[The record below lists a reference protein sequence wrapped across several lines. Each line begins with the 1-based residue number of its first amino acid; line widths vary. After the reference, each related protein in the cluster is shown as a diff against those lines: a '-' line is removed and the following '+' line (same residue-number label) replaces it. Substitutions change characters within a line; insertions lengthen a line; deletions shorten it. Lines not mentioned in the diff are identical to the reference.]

1 MKIGI
6 IGTRGIPNYHG
17 GFEQF
22 AEFFSVFLKKKGHDV
37 SVYCSHN
44 HPYQEAEFN
53 GVQLIH
59 CKDPERKV
67 GTVGQFVYDYNC
79 IRDSRKRNFD
89 ILLQLGYTSNSVW
102 HRWLPKK
109 SIIITNMDGLE
120 WKRTKYS
127 KKVRRFLKYAESLAV
142 KSSDY
147 LIADSPGIQ
156 EYLQQ
161 EYQVDSTF
169 IAYGSFLFENENVE
183 VLSEYNVQPY
193 EYHMLIA
200 RMEPENNIETILDGV
215 VQSGTQTPFLV
226 VGKHDSNKFGA
237 YLKDKYKDEAH
248 IRFLGG
254 IYNQDH
260 LNNLRYFSKLY
271 FHGHTVGGTNP
282 SLLEAM
288 ASHSLIVAH
297 DNQFNKYILKDEAF
311 YFHDA
316 EEVATILKKI
326 TTKQDH
332 QTFLKDNLEKIKNV
346 YSWDIIN
353 NSYLKLME
361 ATYEQ
366 GK

>member
-22 AEFFSVFLKKKGHDV
+22 AEFFSVFLNKKGHDV
-37 SVYCSHN
+37 YVYSSHN
-44 HPYQEAEFN
+44 HPYQEEEFD
-53 GVQLIH
+53 GVKLIH
-59 CKDPERKV
+59 CNDPENKV
-67 GTVGQFVYDYNC
+67 GTVGQFVYDFNC
-79 IRDSRKRNFD
+79 IRDSRKRGFD
-89 ILLQLGYTSNSVW
+89 ILLQLGYTSNSIW

-109 SIIITNMDGLE
+109 TIIITNMDGLE

-156 EYLQQ
+156 NYLKDK
-161 EYQVDSTF
+161 YQVESTF
-169 IAYGSFLFENENVE
+169 IAYGSFQFENENVE
-183 VLSEYNVQPY
+183 VLSEYKVEPY
-193 EYHMLIA
+193 EYHILIA

-215 VQSGTQTPFLV
+215 LQAESQIPFLV
-226 VGKHDSNKFGA
+226 VGKHDTNKFGA
-237 YLKDKYKDEAH
+237 YLKDKYKNHEN

-254 IYNQDH
+254 IYNQEH
-260 LNNLRYFSKLY
+260 LNNLRYFSKVY

-297 DNQFNKYILKDEAF
+297 DNQFNKYILNEDAF
-311 YFHDA
+311 YFSDA
-316 EEVATILKKI
+316 AGVASVLKKI
-326 TTKQDH
+326 KSKQDY
-332 QTFLKDNLEKIKNV
+332 QQFVAGNIEKIKNL

-353 NSYLKLME
+353 NLYLELME
-361 ATYEQ
+361 QTYEK